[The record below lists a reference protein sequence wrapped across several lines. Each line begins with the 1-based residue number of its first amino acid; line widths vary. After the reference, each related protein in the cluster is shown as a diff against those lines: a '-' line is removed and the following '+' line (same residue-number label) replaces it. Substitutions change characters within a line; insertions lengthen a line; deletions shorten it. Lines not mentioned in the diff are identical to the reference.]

1 MHRTLL
7 AMMILIGVAM
17 AHEVSADEQCQTLSS
32 TFTGDG
38 FVHTQHCTD
47 LSLVGT
53 KADDKPLE
61 YHNGAAI
68 KEVSEDHYAKWKA
81 GKEAD
86 FKIFTWF
93 E

>member
-1 MHRTLL
+1 MKYQQ
-7 AMMILIGVAM
+7 MNSVK
-17 AHEVSADEQCQTLSS
+17 LSHLHS
-32 TFTGDG
+32 QVDG